1 MKFKAPFTL
10 IIVGP
15 SSSGKSQW
23 LKKFLHFSHVL
34 IDPPPRHVLYAY
46 GEINPIVLEHRE
58 KGISIFNGVP
68 DQTTIKNL
76 PRPSLLIL
84 DDLMFDMEDKYLNQL
99 FTRGSH
105 NWNCSIVL
113 VCQTLYGRNLRTP
126 RTNTHY
132 MVIMKNNN
140 LKQNIST
147 IGHQMFP
154 NQYNYFMDAYNDA
167 CSKPYGYIVIDSHP
181 SSNDE
186 DRLYT
191 NIFPGERTV
200 KYVPK

>member
-1 MKFKAPFTL
+1 MEFKAPFTL

-23 LKKFLHFSHVL
+23 LKKFITYSHML
-34 IDPPPRHVLYAY
+34 IDPPPQHILYAY
-46 GEINPIVLEHRE
+46 GELNPTILEYRE
-58 KGISIFNGVP
+58 KGLDIFNGVP
-68 DQTTIKNL
+68 DQLKLKSLTK
-76 PRPSLLIL
+76 PSLLIL
-84 DDLMFDMEDKYLNQL
+84 DDLMFDIDDKYLNIL

-126 RTNTHY
+126 RTNSHY

-167 CSKPYGYIVIDSHP
+167 CSDPYGYIVIDSHP
-181 SSNDE
+181 SSKEE

-191 NIFPGERTV
+191 NIFPGERTI
-200 KYVPK
+200 KYLPM